1 MEKNDKIWDAYRA
14 STLTALLQVLNK
26 DGITKEDVVSTFHGD
41 KEFIA
46 IIYK

>member
-1 MEKNDKIWDAYRA
+1 MKNSNRIWDAYRA
-14 STLTALLQVLNK
+14 STLTALIQVLNK
-26 DGITKEDVVSTFHGD
+26 DDILKEDIVNIFYGD